1 MSLKKII
8 QNKWHYLMRWLKK
21 PTITFLSALGA
32 DIEKA
37 GGDFLIQTALDA
49 VRIAED
55 KGGSGA
61 DKFSAALS
69 YVKSTLK
76 SKGLPIVV
84 HAVNGAIEAAVA
96 QIKAQ

>member
-1 MSLKKII
+1 
-8 QNKWHYLMRWLKK
+8 MRWLKK

-37 GGDFLIQTALDA
+37 GSDFLIQTALEA

-55 KGGSGA
+55 KGGNGG
-61 DKFSAALS
+61 DKFGIALI
-69 YVKSTLK
+69 YIKRELK
-76 SKGLPIVV
+76 AKGLPIVV

-96 QIKAQ
+96 QMKAQ